1 MILKKQLL
9 YTPNYVLS
17 LNPTINAHA
26 TPFLHPLID
35 PVNVEMSH
43 GHNRAMSLN
52 MRRYPGEWNNTQCQG
67 PLWLFD
73 YDKLFDASCSLA
85 KSKSWSC
92 FILRELP
99 SPQTPGRVRP
109 RSQDDLALSL
119 SLPTCIYIY
128 IYIYMYIDIHLL
140 LLVLLLLLL
149 LLLLLVSLLLLLL
162 LLVSIL
168 IITTT
173 KARTR
178 TTTR

>member
-128 IYIYMYIDIHLL
+128 IYVYRHTFIII
-140 LLVLLLLLL
+140 
-149 LLLLLVSLLLLLL
+149 
-162 LLVSIL
+162 SITIIIIIIVITSI
-168 IITTT
+168 IITIIIIIIIIIIS
-173 KARTR
+173 
-178 TTTR
+178 